1 MGRTKPRGYPL
12 RRWLGIDDRPRKARR
27 RSLAR
32 TEQEPEP
39 EEPEVVWN
47 DLPER
52 YRDAA
57 GVWQGG
63 RDGYGW
69 QRYGGDQST
78 GEITFMNRRD
88 Q

>member
-1 MGRTKPRGYPL
+1 MDRDK
-12 RRWLGIDDRPRKARR
+12 RPRRRLRSLLPRETGPRKPRR

-32 TEQEPEP
+32 TEQEPP
-39 EEPEVVWN
+39 EENEV
-47 DLPER
+47 DER

-69 QRYGGDQST
+69 QRYGD
-78 GEITFMNRRD
+78 
-88 Q
+88 

>member
-1 MGRTKPRGYPL
+1 V
-12 RRWLGIDDRPRKARR
+12 D
-27 RSLAR
+27 
-32 TEQEPEP
+32 
-39 EEPEVVWN
+39 
-47 DLPER
+47 ER

-69 QRYGGDQST
+69 QRYGEKSGDLST